1 MIELKREIGEKEFQS
16 KENMARLEEVVTNR
30 EEQLESLRV
39 SLETQSKQAEDA
51 IDEFKAEVTKCRA
64 LYNSLTKDIF
74 KLFH

>member
-1 MIELKREIGEKEFQS
+1 MIELKREIDEKEFQS

-51 IDEFKAEVTKCRA
+51 IDEFKAEVIKCIA
-64 LYNSLTKDIF
+64 LFITI
-74 KLFH
+74 